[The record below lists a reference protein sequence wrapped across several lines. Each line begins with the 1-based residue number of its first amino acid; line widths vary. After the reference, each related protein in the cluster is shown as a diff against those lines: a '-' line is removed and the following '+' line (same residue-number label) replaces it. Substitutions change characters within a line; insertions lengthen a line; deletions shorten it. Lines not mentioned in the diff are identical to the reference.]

1 MTATSTNT
9 LTTCARCKKWLT
21 WMSDAVCS
29 TCRNAD
35 KPKSEKPGE
44 KR

>member
-9 LTTCARCKKWLT
+9 ITKCACGGLTF
-21 WMSDAVCS
+21 MSDGLCS
-29 TCRNAD
+29 KCRNAD